1 MHVLNQHYV
10 RRSFPSACGILHHQ
24 FPLSK
29 SKTRVTGAGSTGH
42 TIPPDGIR
50 PETDK
55 VDALVKL
62 PMPRGLKQLHFLVGA
77 LPCCRSFLPR
87 LAEEIWPINSLRL

>member
-1 MHVLNQHYV
+1 MLNQQCGGA
-10 RRSFPSACGILHHQ
+10 FPALAVLQYQ

-29 SKTRVTGAGSTGH
+29 SKIGVTDVGSTGH
-42 TIPPDGIR
+42 TIPPDGVR

-77 LPCCRSFLPR
+77 LPCFQSFLPR
-87 LAEEIWPINSLRL
+87 LAGGIWPINSLRL